1 MKEPNRVIPD
11 NIGRL
16 MSPED
21 QKKYGFK
28 SVETI
33 AAEQEVKLE
42 KDLHEKLLAYLRR
55 KGFCDPYRAGMH
67 KKSELAIG
75 MPDFGI
81 YRGSRIMW
89 IEFKVGQ
96 NKISPEQKNQIG
108 KMLCDGNEVHVCYSY
123 PDAIAKVEQFFGIL
137 R

>member
-1 MKEPNRVIPD
+1 MKEPKRIIPD

-21 QKKYGFK
+21 QKKYGF
-28 SVETI
+28 ETI
-33 AAEQEVKLE
+33 EVITQRQEEQLE
-42 KDLHEKLLAYLRR
+42 KDLHEMLLAYLRR
-55 KGFCDPYRAGMH
+55 NELGYYHAGMH
-67 KKSELAIG
+67 KKSELPVG